1 MFTPENCELVDFQRV
16 VRCGSFAKDFEL
28 PVPLAGLLE
37 KDHER
42 PPALGTFRADPNS
55 SALADTIHGGSREA
69 KDNFPSDVP

>member
-1 MFTPENCELVDFQRV
+1 MNVNNVKSCQ
-16 VRCGSFAKDFEL
+16 CHWQ
-28 PVPLAGLLE
+28 LLE

-55 SALADTIHGGSREA
+55 SALADTMHGGSREA